1 MDCVCICIK
10 WTDDGTVEDEEH
22 EQGASRV
29 ERTGMAGG
37 GGGRRGLAGEMTRQ
51 RSRAVA
57 EAAVRV
63 ELQ

>member
-37 GGGRRGLAGEMTRQ
+37 GGGRDEWGGRCCGEGGEEKEGGTR
-51 RSRAVA
+51 R
-57 EAAVRV
+57 
-63 ELQ
+63 